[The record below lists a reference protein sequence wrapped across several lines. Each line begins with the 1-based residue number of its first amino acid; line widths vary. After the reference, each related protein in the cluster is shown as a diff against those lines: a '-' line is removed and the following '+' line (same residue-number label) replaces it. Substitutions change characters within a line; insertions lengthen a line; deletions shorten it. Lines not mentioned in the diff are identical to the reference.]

1 MGTYPVSKY
10 THQLKLYPSG
20 SGLFV
25 IQHITDDLLHW
36 PVQKGAWSLFVPMI
50 YALQT
55 WLILVI
61 NHTII
66 SFKTCP
72 WKSKSWKHYISV
84 TWKPITLPPW
94 LSMINFGTLKN
105 IKYSF
110 SPLDKEKTAQ
120 KKNRNKLNKPKFP
133 KSVTASSNIFSLS
146 GRLPYLNHI
155 LSILNESVWK

>member
-1 MGTYPVSKY
+1 MNNTGTYPVSKY
-10 THQLKLYPSG
+10 THQVKQYPSG

-66 SFKTCP
+66 SFKNL
-72 WKSKSWKHYISV
+72 SV
-84 TWKPITLPPW
+84 KIKILEALHFRYMKTNHFTALT
-94 LSMINFGTLKN
+94 SMINFRTLKN
-105 IKYSF
+105 IKPSF
-110 SPLDKEKTAQ
+110 SPLDKEK
-120 KKNRNKLNKPKFP
+120 NRNKLK
-133 KSVTASSNIFSLS
+133 L
-146 GRLPYLNHI
+146 
-155 LSILNESVWK
+155 